1 MVVEMG
7 LGAPA
12 PTVADTTLRDEAVD
26 MRVPLKVTPEGVEDT
41 DKAGSKTFGFVVFV
55 EHTEDNIA
63 DGGEKATKEGTVS
76 EEEGPEFFSDSEDTV
91 AVPHI
96 QNLKSHGG
104 STVNGVF
111 CTAGGA
117 ETAVAAERDKF
128 KFPAFVTGIH
138 GPTERRVTAVKH
150 PVNIPDDGLAW
161 MEDIKHFFI
170 MVSKNFLEYV
180 HKTIM
185 QDMSAES
192 NPTPHE

>member
-1 MVVEMG
+1 MG
-7 LGAPA
+7 LGAPT
-12 PTVADTTLRDEAVD
+12 PTIADTALRDEAVD
-26 MRVPLKVTPEGVEDT
+26 MGVPFKVTPEGMEDT

-55 EHTEDNIA
+55 EHTEDNVA
-63 DGGEKATKEGTVS
+63 DCGEKTSKEGAVS
-76 EEEGPEFFSDSEDTV
+76 EKEGAEFLSDSEDTV
-91 AVPHI
+91 AVLNV

-104 STVNGVF
+104 STVNGIF

-128 KFPAFVTGIH
+128 KFAAFVTGKH
-138 GPTERRVTAVKH
+138 GTTERRVTTVKH
-150 PVNIPDDGLAW
+150 PVNIPDDGLSG